1 MPVKDWPALAVEKI
15 SCASYS
21 LAGVHFIVGN
31 AKNNVKLFVIMEKI
45 QNTYKVLVNEK
56 LSSQYWRLIFDAP
69 DLCRE
74 VKPGQ
79 FVHIRT
85 DEDGLQPFFR
95 RPFSVFRAQK
105 YVEIFYDVIGPG
117 TKLLSQKIKNDTLDV
132 LGPLGTPFVMPPE
145 DIKQVVMIAGG
156 IGIAPM
162 LILSD
167 VLKKKKYELVLLY
180 GGRDR
185 GHVYPMKEFKD
196 NGVKVHIATDD
207 GSVGLKGRVSV
218 LFDKIEKKPN
228 QTFIYTCGPNP
239 MMKAVQ
245 VFAADH
251 RLMGQAACEEIMA
264 CALGACLG
272 CSIETK
278 HGFKTVCY
286 DGPAFNLDEVILH

>member
-1 MPVKDWPALAVEKI
+1 MNTKEQGIL
-15 SCASYS
+15 
-21 LAGVHFIVGN
+21 
-31 AKNNVKLFVIMEKI
+31 EKI
-45 QNTYKVLVNEK
+45 QNKYKVISNEK
-56 LSSQYWRLIFDAP
+56 LSPQYWRLSFDAP
-69 DLCRE
+69 DLARE

-85 DEDGLQPFFR
+85 DEGGLQPFFR
-95 RPFSVFRAQK
+95 RPFSVYRAQK
-105 YVEIFYDVIGPG
+105 YVEIFYDVVGPG
-117 TKLLSQKIKNDTLDV
+117 TKLLSLKKKGDTLDV
-132 LGPLGTPFVMPPE
+132 LGPLGVPFKMPPE
-145 DIKQVVMIAGG
+145 GSKQVIMVAGG

-167 VLKKKKYELVLLY
+167 VLKNKKYDFVLLF

-207 GSVGLKGRVSV
+207 GSVGTKGRVSV
-218 LFDKIEKKPN
+218 LFDKIEKNPGR
-228 QTFIYTCGPNP
+228 TFIYTCGPNP

-245 VFAADH
+245 AFASQHGIKA
-251 RLMGQAACEEIMA
+251 QAACEEIMA

-278 HGFKTVCY
+278 NGFKTVCY
-286 DGPAFNLDEVILH
+286 DGPAFDLDEVIFH